1 MRMKRR
7 KLYLIMTLCWGCY
20 QRKHISSCPMLSWA
34 KWKKKGYLYH
44 SYFTFPVIF
53 KVSNKFKAN
62 IVQWD
67 RNYKLECPKIELLG
81 QGPHKSSIFRHTFI
95 LFYGKI
101 YARHKVCHKVHYI
114 FQCKHPD
121 NWESASITLRPSNEL
136 FIIPFKKEVLPE
148 KKRPSVVI

>member
-1 MRMKRR
+1 MRMNRR

-20 QRKHISSCPMLSWA
+20 QPKHISSCPMLSWA
-34 KWKKKGYLYH
+34 KKKGYLYY